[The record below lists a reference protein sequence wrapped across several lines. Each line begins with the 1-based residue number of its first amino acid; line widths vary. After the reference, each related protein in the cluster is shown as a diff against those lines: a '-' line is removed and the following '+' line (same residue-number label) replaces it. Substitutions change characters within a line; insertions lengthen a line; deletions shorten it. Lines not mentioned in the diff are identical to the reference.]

1 MPENSKDIC
10 FSEEEKEMLDRVIV
24 KIRPFERK
32 TTGRFN
38 TCRSAVYR
46 NETKKKFRM
55 SSPSIE
61 EQILIVMLD
70 FIFHPS
76 FEREAAKLKRR
87 FSLDQG
93 LQSFQRLCEV
103 QFNPISPQQVIAP
116 AKLHRVTQNDLWSAW
131 KIELVVPGLRPNQFP
146 RVWFAVKGS
155 NIAFY
160 A

>member
-1 MPENSKDIC
+1 
-10 FSEEEKEMLDRVIV
+10 
-24 KIRPFERK
+24 
-32 TTGRFN
+32 
-38 TCRSAVYR
+38 
-46 NETKKKFRM
+46 M

-155 NIAFY
+155 NIAFLCIASHVDHY
-160 A
+160 SDNEMNQLASARINDIF